1 MGLNNDFKDFKDAIE
16 YHEATKHSELSI
28 QLSRHYL
35 DWDNKPRPFKIYTKL
50 PSISLPRDFSQPT
63 MSALKS
69 INGSIETIKPKKN
82 TSNTGGSNS
91 KQLAE
96 ILFFSAGI
104 TREMNYPYGTYYMR
118 AASATGALYPIEL
131 YVINQTLP
139 DLKAGVY
146 HFCPGEFTLT
156 ELRQG
161 DYRAELA
168 EATSSENESTIIS
181 SPVTIV
187 FTSIAWRNAWKY
199 QARSYRHWFWDAG
212 VIAANMLA
220 TTNSIGLPTNLIMG
234 FVDATINR
242 LLGLTDKKEA
252 AIALATV
259 GGVTGGSSPDLQFLE
274 SKKSISVIRPEI
286 LPLSKMG
293 ENDYPEIWKIHDSSC
308 INNKEQVDTWVNSSV
323 TLKREMTAGKSSH
336 YQLPLK
342 HDDAES
348 LTEPSLGSVILMR
361 GSTRRFAQESI
372 SYSQLS
378 NILHHSS
385 RVIPLD
391 FLKELGESI
400 VDFYFIVNDVKG
412 LEPGSYFFNQ
422 AENSLEQLKRGTFR
436 SMSEYLC
443 LGQQLFR
450 EASVVFFLMTDL
462 QAVLKAFGNRGY
474 RAAQFEAGIIA
485 GKIYLSSYAQGLGAS
500 GSTFYDDAVT
510 EFFSPHSK
518 DKSTMITIGVG
529 VPGYRSKPGKI
540 LAGRLTKTD
549 LLKEYA

>member
-1 MGLNNDFKDFKDAIE
+1 MRLSNDPKDAIE

-82 TSNTGGSNS
+82 TSNTGGLNS

-146 HFCPGEFTLT
+146 HFCPGDFTLT

-220 TTNSIGLPTNLIMG
+220 TTSSIGLPTNLIMG

-259 GGVTGGSSPDLQFLE
+259 GGVTGGSSPDLQFE

-308 INNKEQVDTWVNSSV
+308 INNKEQVNAWANSSV
-323 TLKREMTAGKSSH
+323 TLKRELTTGKSSN

-372 SYSQLS
+372 SFSQLS
-378 NILHHSS
+378 NILYHSS

-391 FLKELGESI
+391 FLKDLGESI

-540 LAGRLTKTD
+540 LAGKLTRTD

>member
-1 MGLNNDFKDFKDAIE
+1 
-16 YHEATKHSELSI
+16 
-28 QLSRHYL
+28 
-35 DWDNKPRPFKIYTKL
+35 
-50 PSISLPRDFSQPT
+50 

-69 INGSIETIKPKKN
+69 INGSTETIKPKKN
-82 TSNTGGSNS
+82 TSNTGGLNS

-146 HFCPGEFTLT
+146 HFCPGDFTLT

-220 TTNSIGLPTNLIMG
+220 TTSSIGLPTNLIMG

-259 GGVTGGSSPDLQFLE
+259 GGVTGGSSPDLQFQ

-308 INNKEQVDTWVNSSV
+308 INNKEQVNTWVNSSV
-323 TLKREMTAGKSSH
+323 TLKRELTAGKSSH

-485 GKIYLSSYAQGLGAS
+485 GKIYLSSYAQELGAS

-540 LAGRLTKTD
+540 LAGRLTRAD

>member
-1 MGLNNDFKDFKDAIE
+1 MGLNNDFKDAIE

-35 DWDNKPRPFKIYTKL
+35 NWDNKPRPFKIYTKL
-50 PSISLPRDFSQPT
+50 TSISLPRDFSQPT
-63 MSALKS
+63 LSALKS
-69 INGSIETIKPKKN
+69 INGSNEIIKPKKN
-82 TSNTGGSNS
+82 TSNTGGLNS

-146 HFCPGEFTLT
+146 HFCPGDFTLT

-220 TTNSIGLPTNLIMG
+220 TTSSIGLPTNLIMG

-252 AIALATV
+252 AIALAAV
-259 GGVTGGSSPDLQFLE
+259 GGVTGGSLPDLQFLE

-308 INNKEQVDTWVNSSV
+308 INNKEQVNTWVNSSV
-323 TLKREMTAGKSSH
+323 TLKRELTTGKSSH

-540 LAGRLTKTD
+540 LAGSRTRTD